1 MGREVTSYS
10 KSVHG
15 SRFKCV
21 LSILNENNRT
31 VAKGKKEQICMTPD
45 GHRADY
51 KKISKMPFLSIVM
64 HNSSVTIR
72 RRRRRLLDIYFSF
85 RNHKNRLMF
94 ACRCSGVSLFLLST
108 FFAPRFF
115 ANKSRPGKKPERKF
129 VRLSQEYS

>member
-1 MGREVTSYS
+1 
-10 KSVHG
+10 
-15 SRFKCV
+15 
-21 LSILNENNRT
+21 
-31 VAKGKKEQICMTPD
+31 MTPD
-45 GHRADY
+45 GQRADY

-115 ANKSRPGKKPERKF
+115 ANKSRLGKKSERKF
-129 VRLSQEYS
+129 VRPSQEYS